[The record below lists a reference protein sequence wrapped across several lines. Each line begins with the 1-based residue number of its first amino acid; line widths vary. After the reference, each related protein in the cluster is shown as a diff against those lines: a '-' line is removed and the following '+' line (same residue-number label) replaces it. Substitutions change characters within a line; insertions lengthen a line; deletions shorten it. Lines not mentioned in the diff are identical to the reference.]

1 MKINKLNN
9 IKRTNMKSILLFGLA
24 LSISVFNVQAQEKE
38 KAVREADSVKVVADS
53 TVVEIDKDG
62 EKKKVK
68 IIFEYGKEEID
79 KRIKNSEGNDIVSE
93 KTHRAGD
100 DDDADGVFAGFTF
113 SRFDLGLAKMLNDG
127 KLALTPENEFL
138 EYRGWKSVNVGF
150 DVLQMG
156 YKFSDQFRM
165 HIAAGFDWTHFRLE
179 DDIIILEDTKPLSY
193 TDSPISY
200 SKNRFSSSYLR
211 IPLSFELQT
220 KTSKS
225 GDKIKLAVGPVMGVL
240 LQGSQKFKSDEEGKR
255 KVKDGFNF
263 APVTYGGFARLGV
276 GSFGVYAKYYFNDM
290 FIDSPDQEGLKN
302 LSFGL
307 MFFF

>member
-1 MKINKLNN
+1 MEINKLNI
-9 IKRTNMKSILLFGLA
+9 IKRRNMKSIILLGLA
-24 LSISVFNVQAQEKE
+24 LSLGMTSVMAQES
-38 KAVREADSVKVVADS
+38 RENIRKPDSVRRVADS
-53 TVVEIDKDG
+53 TVVEIDKNG

-79 KRIKNSEGNDIVSE
+79 KRIKDSTGKDIVS
-93 KTHRAGD
+93 GD
-100 DDDADGVFAGFTF
+100 TDRSGDNDVDRVFAGITF
-113 SRFDLGLAKMLNDG
+113 ARFDLGLTKLLNDG
-127 KLALTPENEFL
+127 KLTLTSENEFL

-156 YKFSDQFRM
+156 YKFSDQFRI
-165 HIAAGFDWTHFRLE
+165 HAAAGFDWTHIRLE
-179 DDIIILEDTKPLSY
+179 KDIIIAEDTKPLAY
-193 TDSPISY
+193 IESPINY

-220 KTSKS
+220 RANDN
-225 GDKIKLAVGPVMGVL
+225 GDRIKLAVGPVMGIL
-240 LQGSQKFKSDEEGKR
+240 LQGSQKFKSDEEGKQ

-263 APVTYGGFARLGV
+263 APVTYGGFARVGV
-276 GSFGVYAKYYFNDM
+276 GSFGVYTKYYFNDM
-290 FIDSPDQEGLKN
+290 FIDSPNQEGLKN